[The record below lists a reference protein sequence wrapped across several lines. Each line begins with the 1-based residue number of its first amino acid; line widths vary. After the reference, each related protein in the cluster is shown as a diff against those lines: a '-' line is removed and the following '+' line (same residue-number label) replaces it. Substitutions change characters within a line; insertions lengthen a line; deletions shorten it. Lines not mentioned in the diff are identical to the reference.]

1 MPIVAKPQAELVS
14 GIRWFAR
21 RELGDRFSEAIVEDI
36 CLEVTESTG
45 EDPAEHRAEILAIVR
60 RHIQQCQAGRDIP
73 EASIVVDRQNLDA
86 AKNVLGSLK
95 AREREALT
103 MFYCDGMTPE
113 AASARAKMSTGQFTD
128 LRRRTRE
135 LFAEHRT

>member
-1 MPIVAKPQAELVS
+1 MPIVAKPQADLLS

-21 RELGDRFSEAIVEDI
+21 RELGDRFTEAIAEDI
-36 CLEVTESTG
+36 CLEVMESIG
-45 EDPAEHRAEILAIVR
+45 EDPAERRTEILAIVR
-60 RHIQQCQAGRDIP
+60 RHIEQCQASRDIP
-73 EASIVVDRQNLDA
+73 EASLVITGQDLDA
-86 AKNVLGSLK
+86 AKKVLQSIN

-113 AASARAKMSTGQFTD
+113 AASARAKISTGQFTA

-135 LFAEHRT
+135 LFTDHRT